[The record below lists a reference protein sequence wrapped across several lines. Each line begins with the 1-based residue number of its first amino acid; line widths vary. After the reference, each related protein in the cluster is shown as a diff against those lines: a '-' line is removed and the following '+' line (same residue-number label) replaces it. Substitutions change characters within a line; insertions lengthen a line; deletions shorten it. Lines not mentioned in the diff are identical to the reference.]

1 MKSSPGNEQI
11 KEIDAM
17 ADYGPFE
24 MIAYTGA
31 RVLEDET
38 IVFVG
43 TGLPIISAML
53 AQMTHAPNLNMIFE
67 AGSLAAILEQG
78 MPLSVGDTRAFRKA
92 LFAKGLCAAFELTQ
106 RGYSDYA
113 FIGGAQIDMYGNI
126 NSHYEGGTYSRPGTR
141 FPGSGG
147 AGAMAANCEKT
158 IAIMALE
165 KRRFVEKLDFVSSIG
180 FGDGSP
186 DYREKAGVLGSGP
199 YRVITNQAL
208 FGFDEKTRRMI
219 LLEVLPG
226 KTPEDIQKLVSFQ
239 LLISPDLK
247 EMKEPSEEDL
257 CMLRE
262 ECDPDGYFLKR
273 QVAK

>member
-1 MKSSPGNEQI
+1 MS
-11 KEIDAM
+11 
-17 ADYGPFE
+17 DYGPFE
-24 MIAYTGA
+24 MISYTGA
-31 RVLEDET
+31 RMLEDET

-43 TGLPIISAML
+43 TGLPIISAMF

-67 AGSLAAILEQG
+67 AGSVAAILEQG

-92 LFAKGLCAAFELTQ
+92 VFAKGLCAAFELTQ

-126 NSHYEGGTYSRPGTR
+126 NSHFQGGNYNKTNTR

-165 KRRFVEKLDFVSSIG
+165 KRRFVEKLDFVTSIG
-180 FGDGSP
+180 FGDGSS
-186 DYREKAGVLGSGP
+186 DYRKNAGVLGGGP

-208 FGFDEKTRRMI
+208 FGFDKDTRRMT

-226 KTPEDIQKLVSFQ
+226 KTQEDIQDLVSFE

-247 EMKEPSEEDL
+247 EMKEPSKKDL
-257 CMLRE
+257 RMLRD

-273 QVAK
+273 KVNK